1 MTLNDPKIKKSKEA
15 AAPSAAAS
23 NPFFSEEN
31 VKKGPSIN
39 SKEDVPPDEGHGTKP
54 RDFTDELRIQDVQ
67 DRNANRI
74 LRQRFAEKAYKV
86 AKWGLYGWACVLA
99 ISVIGNVLGEKTF
112 SDNVLIAITSAT
124 TLNLFAA
131 FLGVIRGLF
140 PSGKES
146 KDKE

>member
-1 MTLNDPKIKKSKEA
+1 MTADKPINHTLKEA
-15 AAPSAAAS
+15 ADYAHAASS
-23 NPFFSEEN
+23 NPFFSDDN

-39 SKEDVPPDEGHGTKP
+39 SKEDVPPAEPEGAMP
-54 RDFTDELRIQDVQ
+54 RDYTDELRYQDVE
-67 DRNANRI
+67 DRNANRM

-86 AKWGLYGWACVLA
+86 AKWGLYGWGCVLA
-99 ISVIGNVLGEKTF
+99 ISVIGNILGEKTF

-140 PSGKES
+140 PHKSE
-146 KDKE
+146 KD